1 MNERELYEQTCPSR
15 NKWDGGRY
23 DVAADQM
30 AWEAWQA
37 RARIAEQR
45 EAELVRGL
53 EAIRDYGDSSGRLG
67 IYPEEHEAKYP
78 EFAGDMEEAEIADA
92 VLTTHESKNARSGG
106 QRS

>member
-45 EAELVRGL
+45 EAELVRL
-53 EAIRDYGDSSGRLG
+53 LKRYRHETPLG
-67 IYPEEHEAKYP
+67 HQPHMIA
-78 EFAGDMEEAEIADA
+78 AEVDGILA
-92 VLTTHESKNARSGG
+92 THESHKGG
-106 QRS
+106 GS